1 MSLNSSKLSKILI
14 IDFGSQFTQLIA
26 RRIRELGVFS
36 EIISHKKVNSKNI
49 LQENI
54 SGIILSGGPL
64 NVYQNDKF
72 KFDRKILQLGTPI
85 LGICFGHQI
94 LSKELGGRV
103 KKSNHREFGLAII
116 NKVSNSI
123 LTKNFFNK
131 KNVSNVWMSHADQV
145 SKMPTG
151 FKIVAST
158 KNSKLTI
165 IENSK
170 SNFYGVQFHP
180 EVTHTLK
187 GKILL
192 RNFLF
197 LICKMKKNW
206 SSRDQKLK
214 LINEIKQQV
223 GDNKVICGL
232 SGGVDSSV
240 VAQLLSKAI
249 GKNLTCIFV
258 NNGLLRKNEES
269 QVVNTF
275 KKKLKMNLLY
285 VNAEKEFIKKLTDVS
300 DPEKKRKIIGNL
312 FIKIFERCAKKI
324 KNVKFLAQG
333 TLYPDLI
340 ESKSVTGSQTSK
352 IKSHHNVGG
361 LPKRMKLK
369 LVEPLKFLFKDEVR
383 KLGLELNLS
392 SDIIFRHPFPGPGL
406 AIRMP
411 GIITNEKIKIL
422 KEADFYFIK
431 ALRDHG
437 LYHKIWQAYAA
448 LLPVKTVGVM
458 GDNRT
463 YEYICLLRAI
473 ISEDGMTAD
482 FFDFPK
488 GFMQSISN
496 QIINNISGINRVVYD
511 VTSKPPS
518 TIELE

>member
-1 MSLNSSKLSKILI
+1 MSLSNNLSKILI

-26 RRIRELGVFS
+26 RRVRELGVFS
-36 EIISHKKVNSKNI
+36 EIVSHKKIKITQIAKDNI
-49 LQENI
+49 A
-54 SGIILSGGPL
+54 GIILSGGPL
-64 NVYQNDKF
+64 NVYENDKF
-72 KFDRKILQLGTPI
+72 KFDKKILKLRIPI

-94 LSKELGGRV
+94 LSKLLGGKV
-103 KKSNHREFGLAII
+103 KKSKHREFGLATIS
-116 NKVSNSI
+116 KASNSI
-123 LTKNFFNK
+123 LTKNFFN
-131 KNVSNVWMSHADQV
+131 NNNTSDVWMSHADQV
-145 SKMPTG
+145 SKMPKN
-151 FKIVAST
+151 FKVIAST

-165 IENSK
+165 IENIK
-170 SNFYGVQFHP
+170 DNFYGVQFHP
-180 EVTHTLK
+180 EVTHTNK

-192 RNFLF
+192 RNFVF
-197 LICKMKKNW
+197 LICKIKRNW
-206 SSRDQKLK
+206 SSKDQKLK
-214 LINEIKQQV
+214 LINEIKEQV
-223 GDNKVICGL
+223 GNNKVICGL

-258 NNGLLRKNEES
+258 NNGLLRKNEET

-275 KKKLKMNLLY
+275 KKKLKINLIY
-285 VNAEKEFIKKLTDVS
+285 VNAEKEFITKLTNVS

-312 FIKIFERCAKKI
+312 FIKIFERYANKI

-361 LPKRMKLK
+361 LPKKMKLK

-392 SDIIFRHPFPGPGL
+392 NDLISRHPFPGPGL

-437 LYHKIWQAYAA
+437 LYDKIWQAYAA

-463 YEYICLLRAI
+463 YEHICLLRAI
-473 ISEDGMTAD
+473 TSEDGMTAD

-496 QIINNISGINRVVYD
+496 QIINNIRGINRVVYD

>member
-1 MSLNSSKLSKILI
+1 MSLSNNLSKILI

-26 RRIRELGVFS
+26 RRVREFGVFS
-36 EIISHKKVNSKNI
+36 EIISHKKINSSEIIKANVG
-49 LQENI
+49 
-54 SGIILSGGPL
+54 GIILSGGPL
-64 NVYQNDKF
+64 NVNENDRY
-72 KFDRKILQLGTPI
+72 KFDKKILRLGVPV
-85 LGICFGHQI
+85 LGICFGHQV

-103 KKSNHREFGLAII
+103 KKSKHREFGLATIA
-116 NKVSNSI
+116 KVSNSI
-123 LTKNFFNK
+123 LTKNFFNNK
-131 KNVSNVWMSHADQV
+131 DISNVWMSHADQV
-145 SKMPTG
+145 SKMPKG
-151 FKIVAST
+151 FKVVAST

-170 SNFYGVQFHP
+170 DNFYGVQFHP
-180 EVTHTLK
+180 EVTHTPN

-197 LICKMKKNW
+197 LICKIKKNW
-206 SSRDQKLK
+206 SSKDQKLK
-214 LINEIKQQV
+214 LIKEIKDQV
-223 GDNKVICGL
+223 GSNKVICGL

-258 NNGLLRKNEES
+258 NNGLLRKNEET

-275 KKKLKMNLLY
+275 KKKLKMNLIY
-285 VNAEKEFIKKLTDVS
+285 VNAEKEFIKKLTNVS

-312 FIKIFERCAKKI
+312 FIKIFERYAKKI
-324 KNVKFLAQG
+324 RNVKFLAQG

-392 SDIIFRHPFPGPGL
+392 KDIISRHPFPGPGL

-411 GIITNEKIKIL
+411 GIITYEKIKIL

-431 ALRDHG
+431 ALHDHG

-463 YEYICLLRAI
+463 YEHICLLRAI
-473 ISEDGMTAD
+473 TSEDGMTAD

-496 QIINNISGINRVVYD
+496 QIINNIRGINRVVYD